1 MLKPAKIPSAG
12 IAQGK
17 QLSPKPRV
25 FQASIISVQRV
36 PVLIPGAYHRRYLSI
51 PLLNKLSLE
60 VQMTGVLRS
69 GQGRKVEASSGS
81 GVFLVCVW
89 MGLCSST
96 WFHPWGVYPID
107 HLLSVGIWGY
117 NEFLLGAARR
127 QTQQIS

>member
-1 MLKPAKIPSAG
+1 MLKPAKISSAG

-17 QLSPKPRV
+17 WLSPKPRV
-25 FQASIISVQRV
+25 FHASIISVQRV
-36 PVLIPGAYHRRYLSI
+36 PVLILGACQRRCLSI
-51 PLLNKLSLE
+51 SLLNKLSLE

-69 GQGRKVEASSGS
+69 VQGRHVEARSGG

-89 MGLCSST
+89 IGLCSST
-96 WFHPWGVYPID
+96 WFHPWGVYTID

-127 QTQQIS
+127 ETQ